1 MVGAQAVHRILSRM
15 KTPSL
20 FRMVALV
27 LVTILVIT
35 FATPA
40 KADADVMTTITLVSL
55 IIAGVAIIAYLIIAN
70 TTGNRGMSSRVL
82 RIACLGDDCRELLAR
97 LPSPSLAPVPVQLE
111 TP

>member
-20 FRMVALV
+20 VRMVALV

-40 KADADVMTTITLVSL
+40 KAEADVMTTITLVSL

-70 TTGNRGMSSRVL
+70 TTGNRGMSSSRIL

-97 LPSPSLAPVPVQLE
+97 F
-111 TP
+111 